1 MGDPN
6 ATIPTPQPFMYRKM
20 FGYFEPKLSSVF
32 VSISAINNGFFEKN
46 KIKKQIKIVKGC
58 RTLSKNNMI
67 LNGEI
72 PNLEVDPKTYNVYY
86 INGEKIVSHPSDI
99 LALSQRYFLF

>member
-1 MGDPN
+1 M
-6 ATIPTPQPFMYRKM
+6 
-20 FGYFEPKLSSVF
+20 VF
-32 VSISAINNGFFEKN
+32 LKKN

-72 PNLEVDPKTYNVYY
+72 PNLEVDPKTYNVY
-86 INGEKIVSHPSDI
+86 INGKKIVSHPSDV
-99 LALSQRYFLF
+99 LPLSQRDFLF